1 MEPLLR
7 LISLATAGVSQPDRG
22 WPPAQAVE
30 QLRELFDNC
39 AGVRRDNRELLRE
52 LRSNIGELR
61 EQRTRLSGNR
71 RVLLP
76 TVRTDAEPSR
86 TERLRTRFG
95 LTGRELEVA
104 ALLSDGRSNAAIAA
118 ALGISPHT
126 ARHHTQRV
134 LGKLG
139 VHSRAEA
146 GARLRG

>member
-1 MEPLLR
+1 MDSLLR
-7 LISLATAGVSQPDRG
+7 LISSAAGVPQPDRA
-22 WPPAQAVE
+22 WPPVQARE

-39 AGVRRDNRELLRE
+39 AGLRRDNRELLRE

-61 EQRTRLSGNR
+61 EQRARLSGHR
-71 RVLLP
+71 HVLLP
-76 TVRTDAEPSR
+76 TAQTEAEPSR
-86 TERLRTRFG
+86 TERLRARFG

-118 ALGISPHT
+118 ALSISPHT